1 MGIASGS
8 PECAHKRAAASSVYP
23 GMPWNRCQF
32 HLESRRRGTQAYV
45 PNESMKESFVDEI
58 LSIFDPNQW
67 SSKVSACLSGRQ

>member
-1 MGIASGS
+1 
-8 PECAHKRAAASSVYP
+8 
-23 GMPWNRCQF
+23 MPWNRCQF